1 MLLTRTIPVL
11 LLHGRGLQKTKQFEY
26 WKYLG
31 DPVNAVRIFNEK
43 EVDELIVLDI
53 DASRDGG
60 FEPRIN
66 EIVDLAGE
74 CFMPMCYGGG
84 ITRLEQVK
92 RLLGEGIEK
101 VSINSGAH
109 ENPKL
114 IEDAARAFGSQSIV
128 ASIDVREAA
137 EGKWSV
143 FSNSGRVDRQIDP
156 VSYAKRMEEAGAGE
170 ILLYDIDRDGTK
182 KGYNIELLSRVSA
195 AVDIPVVA
203 SGGAGKLEHL
213 REAIQAG
220 AHAVAA
226 GSIFVLIGRLDGV
239 LITYPPQ
246 AELEKLYAGLGEFA

>member
-11 LLHGRGLQKTKQFEY
+11 LLHGRGLQKTKQFDY

-53 DASRDGG
+53 DASRDG

-66 EIVDLAGE
+66 EIVELAGE

-84 ITRLEQVK
+84 IGTLEQIK

-101 VSINSGAH
+101 VSLNSGAH

-114 IEDAARAFGSQSIV
+114 VEDAARAFGSQSIV
-128 ASIDVREAA
+128 ASIDVRET
-137 EGKWSV
+137 EPGVWSV
-143 FSNSGRVDRQIDP
+143 FSNSGRVDRRVDP
-156 VSYAKRMEEAGAGE
+156 VTYAKRMEDAGAGE
-170 ILLYDIDRDGTK
+170 ILLYDIDRDGMK
-182 KGYNIELLSRVSA
+182 SGYNLDLLKRVSS
-195 AVDIPVVA
+195 AVDVPVVA

-213 REAIQAG
+213 REAI
-220 AHAVAA
+220 
-226 GSIFVLIGRLDGV
+226 
-239 LITYPPQ
+239 
-246 AELEKLYAGLGEFA
+246 

>member
-11 LLHGRGLQKTKQFEY
+11 LLHGHGLNKTRRFEP

-53 DASRDGG
+53 DASRQGH
-60 FEPRIN
+60 EPRIR

-84 ITRLEQVK
+84 VTSIEQIG

-101 VSINSGAH
+101 VSISTAAH
-109 ENPKL
+109 DDPAL
-114 IEDAARAFGSQSIV
+114 IETAARNFGSQSV
-128 ASIDVREAA
+128 VVSVDVRCD
-137 EGKWSV
+137 GDGVYSV
-143 FSNSGRVDRQIDP
+143 YSHGGNRNRNVDPATFARHMRDL
-156 VSYAKRMEEAGAGE
+156 GAGE
-170 ILLYDIDRDGTK
+170 ILLNNIDRDGMQS
-182 KGYNIELLSRVSA
+182 GYDIALVEAVSN

-203 SGGAGKLEHL
+203 CGGAGKLEHL
-213 REAIQAG
+213 SEAISHG
-220 AHAVAA
+220 AHAAAA
-226 GSIFVLIGRLDGV
+226 GSLFVLIGRFDAV

-246 AELEKLYAGLGEFA
+246 TELEKLYKGLGEPA

>member
-11 LLHGRGLQKTKQFEY
+11 LLHGKGLNKTKRFEY

-53 DASRDGG
+53 DASREG

-66 EIVDLAGE
+66 EIVELAGE

-84 ITRLEQVK
+84 ISSVEQIR

-101 VSINSGAH
+101 ISLNSGAH
-109 ENPKL
+109 NDPRLVE
-114 IEDAARAFGSQSIV
+114 EAARSFGSQSV
-128 ASIDVREAA
+128 VVSIDVRKTQS
-137 EGKWSV
+137 GNWSV
-143 FSNSGRVDRQIDP
+143 FSNGGKLDRNVDP
-156 VSYAKRMEEAGAGE
+156 VVFAKQMQEAGAGE

-182 KGYNIELLSRVSA
+182 AGYNLELISNVA
-195 AVDIPVVA
+195 KAVDIPVVA
-203 SGGAGKLEHL
+203 SGGAGHL
-213 REAIQAG
+213 RHLQEAIKAG

-226 GSIFVLIGRLDGV
+226 GSLFVLIGRLDGV

-246 AELEKLYAGLGEFA
+246 AELEKLYAGYGEFA

>member
-11 LLHGRGLQKTKQFEY
+11 LLHGKGLQKTRQFEY

-53 DASRDGG
+53 DASRDD

-66 EIVDLAGE
+66 EIVELAGE

-84 ITRLEQVK
+84 ISKLEQVK

-101 VSINSGAH
+101 VSLNSGAH
-109 ENPKL
+109 DNPRL
-114 IEDAARAFGSQSIV
+114 VEDAARAFGSQSIV
-128 ASIDVREAA
+128 ASIDVREAGPG
-137 EGKWSV
+137 EWSV
-143 FSNSGRVDRQIDP
+143 FSNCGRVDRQVDP
-156 VSYAKRMEEAGAGE
+156 VTYAKRMESAGAGE

-182 KGYNIELLSRVSA
+182 KGYNLDLLRQVSG

>member
-11 LLHGRGLQKTKQFEY
+11 LLHGRGLQKTKQFDY

-53 DASRDGG
+53 DASRDG

-66 EIVDLAGE
+66 EIVELAGE

-84 ITRLEQVK
+84 IGTLEQIK

-101 VSINSGAH
+101 VSLNSGAH

-114 IEDAARAFGSQSIV
+114 VEDAARAFGSQSIV
-128 ASIDVREAA
+128 ASIDVRET
-137 EGKWSV
+137 EPGVWSV
-143 FSNSGRVDRQIDP
+143 FSNSGRVDRRVDP
-156 VSYAKRMEEAGAGE
+156 VTYAKRMEDAGAGE
-170 ILLYDIDRDGTK
+170 ILLYDIDRDGMK
-182 KGYNIELLSRVSA
+182 SGYNLDLLKRVSS
-195 AVDIPVVA
+195 AVDVPVVA

-246 AELEKLYAGLGEFA
+246 AELEKLYVGLGEFA

>member
-1 MLLTRTIPVL
+1 MLMTRTIPVL
-11 LLHGRGLQKTKQFEY
+11 LLHGKGLEKTRQFDY

-53 DASRDGG
+53 DASRQG
-60 FEPRIN
+60 FEPRVN
-66 EIVDLAGE
+66 EIVELAGE

-84 ITRLEQVK
+84 ITTVEQIR

-109 ENPKL
+109 DNPRL
-114 IEDAARAFGSQSIV
+114 VEEAARAFGSQSIV
-128 ASIDVREAA
+128 AAIDVRETAP
-137 EGKWSV
+137 GIWTV
-143 FSNSGRVDRQIDP
+143 FSNGGRIDRQVDP
-156 VSYAKRMEEAGAGE
+156 VTFAKRMEVAGAGE

-182 KGYNIELLSRVSA
+182 QGYNLDLVRRVSGE
-195 AVDIPVVA
+195 VDIPVVA
-203 SGGAGKLEHL
+203 SGGAGKLGDF

-226 GSIFVLIGRLDGV
+226 GSLFVLIGRLDGV

-246 AELEKLYAGLGEFA
+246 SELEQLYAGLGEFA